1 MRVTLDVPE
10 TMKHY
15 VDFADSGY
23 QFKVKELMM
32 FELIRQGKLSFGKA
46 AELLGIPK
54 MRLITDLGQ
63 FGLPYFDMP
72 AGEVLED
79 ATAARKVA
87 EGGA

>member
-1 MRVTLDVPE
+1 MRVTLDMPE

-15 VDFADSGY
+15 V
-23 QFKVKELMM
+23 
-32 FELIRQGKLSFGKA
+32 GKA

-63 FGLPYFDMP
+63 FGLPHFGMP

-79 ATAARKVA
+79 AAAARKIA
-87 EGGA
+87 EGRVMKHN